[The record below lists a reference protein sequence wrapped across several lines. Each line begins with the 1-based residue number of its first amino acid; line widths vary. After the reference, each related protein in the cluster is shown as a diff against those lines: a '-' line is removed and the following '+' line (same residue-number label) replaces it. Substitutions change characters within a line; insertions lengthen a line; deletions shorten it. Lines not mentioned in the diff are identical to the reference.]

1 MSTTVETSV
10 MLDTN
15 SETQLRINFN
25 ITLMDLSCDYAAIDV
40 VDVLGTNSMNVTSN
54 IEKWQL
60 DENGVRMIFQG
71 RNREQKSISHD
82 EHHPDIEVRHPR
94 PERRFQLISPR
105 ANRRDAAQ
113 ALHENGV
120 HAIPL
125 SQDNFD
131 TFLEENPYVFVNFVR
146 VLRTPSR
153 AARGIWGGVG
163 ERGGAVAETCRRAPP
178 SERARASPFVRER
191 VRARR
196 HQRPRLW
203 RKSLWPKA
211 PAEKRPRAPNSTR
224 RGASGAS
231 GLSRRGRCSRRKLKS
246 TRTMPRTRPRWTSS
260 KSIASPTESSAPSS
274 GFRRSQRCGSSKTSS
289 STGLTTRTTE
299 RPPR

>member
-1 MSTTVETSV
+1 MVRRAREGLAFAGLTVFVRARLSVFMVTLFLVEVYAFMSTTVETSV

-71 RNREQKSISHD
+71 RNREQKTISHD
-82 EHHPDIEVRHPR
+82 EHHPDIEVRNLRWGIVPSFLTR
-94 PERRFQLISPR
+94 CRR
-105 ANRRDAAQ
+105 AQ

-131 TFLEENPYVFVNFVR
+131 TFLEENPYVFVNFVSVHR
-146 VLRTPSR
+146 MPSQR
-153 AARGIWGGVG
+153 SEGYFGRGVG
-163 ERGGAVAETCRRAPP
+163 GWRARSKRGGARGGGVCARVQRRRPRK
-178 SERARASPFVRER
+178 SARAHVATHGHDCGGRACVQKLRLRSDCAPLT
-191 VRARR
+191 VRAVV
-196 HQRPRLW
+196 HLV
-203 RKSLWPKA
+203 
-211 PAEKRPRAPNSTR
+211 PAA
-224 RGASGAS
+224 
-231 GLSRRGRCSRRKLKS
+231 
-246 TRTMPRTRPRWTSS
+246 
-260 KSIASPTESSAPSS
+260 
-274 GFRRSQRCGSSKTSS
+274 
-289 STGLTTRTTE
+289 
-299 RPPR
+299 

>member
-1 MSTTVETSV
+1 
-10 MLDTN
+10 
-15 SETQLRINFN
+15 
-25 ITLMDLSCDYAAIDV
+25 MDLSCDYAAIDV

-125 SQDNFD
+125 SQDNS
-131 TFLEENPYVFVNFVR
+131 TRSEKPYVFVNFVR

-153 AARGIWGGVG
+153 ARGLGAW
-163 ERGGAVAETCRRAPP
+163 ERGGAVAETCRRAPQA
-178 SERARASPFVRER
+178 SARALAIERR

-196 HQRPRLW
+196 HNATTVASLW
-203 RKSLWPKA
+203 RKLQPRSD
-211 PAEKRPRAPNSTR
+211 RAPQTVR
-224 RGASGAS
+224 AVVHLVPA
-231 GLSRRGRCSRRKLKS
+231 
-246 TRTMPRTRPRWTSS
+246 
-260 KSIASPTESSAPSS
+260 A
-274 GFRRSQRCGSSKTSS
+274 
-289 STGLTTRTTE
+289 
-299 RPPR
+299 

>member
-1 MSTTVETSV
+1 MRRARARARLSVFMVTLFLVEVYAFMSTTVETSV

-153 AARGIWGGVG
+153 AARGIWGGRG
-163 ERGGAVAETCRRAPP
+163 RERRRRGGDVSPRPAKRARARFAIR
-178 SERARASPFVRER
+178 ERACARASP
-191 VRARR
+191 
-196 HQRPRLW
+196 
-203 RKSLWPKA
+203 
-211 PAEKRPRAPNSTR
+211 ST
-224 RGASGAS
+224 ATTVAKEP
-231 GLSRRGRCSRRKLKS
+231 L
-246 TRTMPRTRPRWTSS
+246 
-260 KSIASPTESSAPSS
+260 AESSS
-274 GFRRSQRCGSSKTSS
+274 
-289 STGLTTRTTE
+289 
-299 RPPR
+299 